1 MNKKIKILFFL
12 LPVLSFSQDILE
24 GIDLSKLNKI
34 EEYIDIEIENKK
46 IAGAE
51 FLLARNEAIVSHIAV
66 GFSNLKTKEKLMKN
80 SIYFIQSMTKP
91 IISVAIM
98 QLYERGLISLD
109 ENIEKYIPEISEL
122 KVSEN
127 VNEGIKGST
136 TLKNNIITIAQLLNH
151 TSGISHGLGNSLLD
165 KEVGDLIYGNEFSSK
180 GITDY
185 NLHSDIESRIKALL
199 KSPLVSQPGSI
210 WYYGS
215 GADLLGLIIQRVT
228 NKSIPDYLK
237 ENIFDPLRMYD
248 TGYNI
253 PKNKLK
259 RLVKL
264 HIYDEQNKFILSEN
278 QPPNSGNRLYGGTH
292 GLFSTPLDYLK
303 FCQMILNDGILK
315 GNRILKSET
324 VKLIKQN
331 HVENLYINSLFIN
344 NKRHDN
350 SIVYEGFGYGFAIE
364 YTGKGLNKSIQKG
377 ILYWGGY
384 FNTRFFIDLDNDIIS
399 IWMTQKL
406 PNLSVNGYHNVMKK
420 YVYESLIN

>member
-1 MNKKIKILFFL
+1 LNKKIKILFFL
-12 LPVLSFSQDILE
+12 IPLLSFSQDILE

-34 EEYIDIEIENKK
+34 EDYIDIEIENKK

-51 FLLARNEAIVSHIAV
+51 FLLVRNEAVVSHIAV
-66 GFSNLKTKEKLMKN
+66 GFSNLKTKEKLIKN

-109 ENIEKYIPEISEL
+109 ENIEKYIPEISKLE
-122 KVSEN
+122 VSKN

-136 TLKNNIITIAQLLNH
+136 NLKNDIITIAQLLNH

-165 KEVGDLIYGNEFSSK
+165 KEVGDLIYGNEFSTK

-185 NLHSDIESRIKALL
+185 KLHSDLESRINALL

-215 GADLLGLIIQRVT
+215 GADLLALIIERVT
-228 NKSIPDYLK
+228 KKSIPDYLK
-237 ENIFDPLRMYD
+237 ENIFDPLKMND

-264 HIYDEQNKFILSEN
+264 HKYDEQNNFILSVN
-278 QPPNSGNRLYGGTH
+278 QPPNKGNTLYGGTH
-292 GLFSTPLDYLK
+292 GLFSTPFDYLK

-324 VKLIKQN
+324 VELIKQN
-331 HVENLYINSLFIN
+331 SVNDLFY
-344 NKRHDN
+344 
-350 SIVYEGFGYGFAIE
+350 SGSQGFGYGFAIE
-364 YTGKGLNKSIQKG
+364 YTGKGLNKTTQKG

-384 FNTRFFIDLDNDIIS
+384 FNTRFFIDTENNIIS

-406 PNLSVNGYHNVMKK
+406 PNLSVNGYHKVMKK

>member
-12 LPVLSFSQDILE
+12 LPLLSFSQDILE

-66 GFSNLKTKEKLMKN
+66 GFSNLKTKEKLIKN

-91 IISVAIM
+91 IISIAIM

-109 ENIEKYIPEISEL
+109 ENIEKYIPEISKLE
-122 KVSEN
+122 VSKN

-136 TLKNNIITIAQLLNH
+136 TPKNNIITIAQLLNH

-165 KEVGDLIYGNEFSSK
+165 KEIGDLIYGNEFSTK

-185 NLHSDIESRIKALL
+185 KLHSDLESRINALL

-215 GADLLGLIIQRVT
+215 GADLLALIIERVT
-228 NKSIPDYLK
+228 KKSIPDYLK
-237 ENIFDPLRMYD
+237 ENIFDPLKMND

-264 HIYDEQNKFILSEN
+264 HKYNEQNKFILSAN
-278 QPPNSGNRLYGGTH
+278 QPPNKGNTLYGGTH
-292 GLFSTPLDYLK
+292 GLFSSPFDYLK
-303 FCQMILNDGILK
+303 FCQMILNGGILK
-315 GNRILKSET
+315 GNRILKNKT
-324 VKLIKQN
+324 VELIKQN
-331 HVENLYINSLFIN
+331 SVNDLFY
-344 NKRHDN
+344 
-350 SIVYEGFGYGFAIE
+350 SGSQGFGYGFAIE
-364 YTGKGLNKSIQKG
+364 YTGKGLNKTSQKV

-384 FNTRFFIDLDNDIIS
+384 FNTRFFIDTENNIIS

-406 PNLSVNGYHNVMKK
+406 PNLSVNGYHKVMKK

>member
-12 LPVLSFSQDILE
+12 LPLLSFSQDILE

-34 EEYIDIEIENKK
+34 EDFIDIEIENKK

-51 FLLARNEAIVSHIAV
+51 FLLARNEAIVSHISV
-66 GFSNLKTKEKLMKN
+66 GFSNLKTKEKLLKN

-91 IISVAIM
+91 IISIAIM

-122 KVSEN
+122 KVSKN

-136 TLKNNIITIAQLLNH
+136 TLKNKIITIAQLLNH

-165 KEVGDLIYGNEFSSK
+165 KEVADLIYGNEFSTK

-185 NLHSDIESRIKALL
+185 KLHSDLESRINALL

-215 GADLLGLIIQRVT
+215 GADLLALIIERVT
-228 NKSIPDYLK
+228 KKSIPDYLK
-237 ENIFDPLRMYD
+237 ENIFDPLKMND

-264 HIYDEQNKFILSEN
+264 HKYDEQNKFILSAN
-278 QPPNSGNRLYGGTH
+278 QPPNRGNTLYGGTH
-292 GLFSTPLDYLK
+292 GLFSTPFDYLK

-315 GNRILKSET
+315 GNRILKSKT
-324 VKLIKQN
+324 VELIKQN
-331 HVENLYINSLFIN
+331 SVNDLFY
-344 NKRHDN
+344 
-350 SIVYEGFGYGFAIE
+350 SGSQGFGYGFAIE
-364 YTGKGLNKSIQKG
+364 YTGKGLNKTSQKG

-384 FNTRFFIDLDNDIIS
+384 FNTRFFIDTENNIIS

-406 PNLSVNGYHNVMKK
+406 PNLSVNGYHKVMKR

>member
-1 MNKKIKILFFL
+1 LNKKIKILFFL
-12 LPVLSFSQDILE
+12 LPLLSFSQDILE

-34 EEYIDIEIENKK
+34 EDFIDIEIENKK

-66 GFSNLKTKEKLMKN
+66 GFSNLKTKEKLIKN

-109 ENIEKYIPEISEL
+109 ENIEKYIPEISKLE
-122 KVSEN
+122 VSKN

-136 TLKNNIITIAQLLNH
+136 TLKNKIITIAQLLNH

-165 KEVGDLIYGNEFSSK
+165 KEVGDLIYGNEFSTK

-185 NLHSDIESRIKALL
+185 KLHSDLESRINALL

-215 GADLLGLIIQRVT
+215 GADLLALIIERVT
-228 NKSIPDYLK
+228 KKSIPDYLK
-237 ENIFDPLRMYD
+237 ENIFDPLKMND

-264 HIYDEQNKFILSEN
+264 HKYDEQNKFILSAN
-278 QPPNSGNRLYGGTH
+278 QPPNKGNTLYGGTH
-292 GLFSTPLDYLK
+292 GLFSTPFDYLK

-324 VKLIKQN
+324 VELIKQN
-331 HVENLYINSLFIN
+331 SVNDLFY
-344 NKRHDN
+344 
-350 SIVYEGFGYGFAIE
+350 SGSQGFGYGFAIE
-364 YTGKGLNKSIQKG
+364 YTGK
-377 ILYWGGY
+377 
-384 FNTRFFIDLDNDIIS
+384 
-399 IWMTQKL
+399 
-406 PNLSVNGYHNVMKK
+406 
-420 YVYESLIN
+420 

>member
-12 LPVLSFSQDILE
+12 LPLLSFSQDILE

-34 EEYIDIEIENKK
+34 EDFIDIEIENKK

-66 GFSNLKTKEKLMKN
+66 GFSNLKTKEKLIKN

-109 ENIEKYIPEISEL
+109 ENIEKYIPEISKLE
-122 KVSEN
+122 VSKN

-165 KEVGDLIYGNEFSSK
+165 KEVGDLIYGNEFSTK

-185 NLHSDIESRIKALL
+185 KLHSDLESRINALL

-215 GADLLGLIIQRVT
+215 GADLLALIIERVT
-228 NKSIPDYLK
+228 KKSIPDYLK
-237 ENIFDPLRMYD
+237 ENIFDPLKMND

-264 HIYDEQNKFILSEN
+264 HKYDEQNKFILSAN
-278 QPPNSGNRLYGGTH
+278 QPPNKGNTLYGGTH
-292 GLFSTPLDYLK
+292 GLFSSPFDYLK

-324 VKLIKQN
+324 VELIKQN
-331 HVENLYINSLFIN
+331 SVNDLFY
-344 NKRHDN
+344 
-350 SIVYEGFGYGFAIE
+350 SGSQGFGYGFAIE
-364 YTGKGLNKSIQKG
+364 YTGKGLNKTSQKG

-384 FNTRFFIDLDNDIIS
+384 FNTRFFIDTENNIIS

-406 PNLSVNGYHNVMKK
+406 PNLSVNGYHKVMKK

>member
-12 LPVLSFSQDILE
+12 LPLLSFSQDILE

-34 EEYIDIEIENKK
+34 EDFIDIEIENKK

-66 GFSNLKTKEKLMKN
+66 GFSNLKTKEKLIKN

-122 KVSEN
+122 KVSKN

-136 TLKNNIITIAQLLNH
+136 TPKNNIITIAKLLNH

-165 KEVGDLIYGNEFSSK
+165 KEIGDLIYGNEFSTK

-185 NLHSDIESRIKALL
+185 KLHSDLESRINALL

-215 GADLLGLIIQRVT
+215 GADLLALIIERVT
-228 NKSIPDYLK
+228 KKSIPDYLK
-237 ENIFDPLRMYD
+237 ENIFDPLKMND

-264 HIYDEQNKFILSEN
+264 HKYDEQNKFILSAN
-278 QPPNSGNRLYGGTH
+278 QPPNKGNTLYGGTH
-292 GLFSTPLDYLK
+292 GLFSSPFDYLK

-324 VKLIKQN
+324 VELIKQN
-331 HVENLYINSLFIN
+331 SVNDLFY
-344 NKRHDN
+344 
-350 SIVYEGFGYGFAIE
+350 SGSQGFGYGFAIE
-364 YTGKGLNKSIQKG
+364 YTGKGLNKTSQKV

-384 FNTRFFIDLDNDIIS
+384 FNTRFFIDTENNIIS

-406 PNLSVNGYHNVMKK
+406 PNLSVNGYHKVMKK

>member
-66 GFSNLKTKEKLMKN
+66 GFSNLKTKEKLLKN

-91 IISVAIM
+91 IISIAIM

-109 ENIEKYIPEISEL
+109 ENIEKYIPEISKL
-122 KVSEN
+122 KVSKN

-136 TLKNNIITIAQLLNH
+136 TSKEKIITITKLLNH

-165 KEVGDLIYGNEFSSK
+165 KEVGDLIYGNEFSTK

-185 NLHSDIESRIKALL
+185 KLHSDLESRINALL

-215 GADLLGLIIQRVT
+215 GADLLALIIERVT
-228 NKSIPDYLK
+228 KKSIPDYLK
-237 ENIFDPLRMYD
+237 ENIFDPLKMND

-264 HIYDEQNKFILSEN
+264 HKYDEQNKFILSAN
-278 QPPNSGNRLYGGTH
+278 QPPNKGNTLYGGTH
-292 GLFSTPLDYLK
+292 GLFSTPFDYLK
-303 FCQMILNDGILK
+303 FCQMILNDGILE

-324 VKLIKQN
+324 VELIKQN
-331 HVENLYINSLFIN
+331 SVNDLFY
-344 NKRHDN
+344 
-350 SIVYEGFGYGFAIE
+350 SGSQGFGYGFAIE
-364 YTGKGLNKSIQKG
+364 YTGKGLNKTSQKG

-384 FNTRFFIDLDNDIIS
+384 FNTRFFIDTENNIIS

-406 PNLSVNGYHNVMKK
+406 PNLSVNGYHKVMKK

>member
-1 MNKKIKILFFL
+1 M
-12 LPVLSFSQDILE
+12 SFSQDILE
-24 GIDLSKLNKI
+24 GIDLDKLNKI

-66 GFSNLKTKEKLMKN
+66 GFSNLKTKEKLIKN

-91 IISVAIM
+91 IISIAIM

-109 ENIEKYIPEISEL
+109 ENIEKYIPEISKLE
-122 KVSEN
+122 VSKN

-136 TLKNNIITIAQLLNH
+136 TPKNNIITIAQLLNH

-165 KEVGDLIYGNEFSSK
+165 KEVGDLIYGNEFSTK

-185 NLHSDIESRIKALL
+185 KLHSDLESRINALL

-215 GADLLGLIIQRVT
+215 GADLLALIIERVT
-228 NKSIPDYLK
+228 KKSIPDYLK
-237 ENIFDPLRMYD
+237 ENIFDPLKMND

-264 HIYDEQNKFILSEN
+264 HKYDEQNKFILSAN
-278 QPPNSGNRLYGGTH
+278 QPPNKGNTLYGGTH
-292 GLFSTPLDYLK
+292 GLFSSPFDYLK

-324 VKLIKQN
+324 VELIKQN
-331 HVENLYINSLFIN
+331 SVNDLFY
-344 NKRHDN
+344 
-350 SIVYEGFGYGFAIE
+350 SGSQGFGYGFAIE
-364 YTGKGLNKSIQKG
+364 YTGKGLNKTSQKV

-384 FNTRFFIDLDNDIIS
+384 FNTRFFIDTENNIIS

-406 PNLSVNGYHNVMKK
+406 PNLSVNGYHKVMKK

>member
-1 MNKKIKILFFL
+1 
-12 LPVLSFSQDILE
+12 
-24 GIDLSKLNKI
+24 
-34 EEYIDIEIENKK
+34 
-46 IAGAE
+46 
-51 FLLARNEAIVSHIAV
+51 
-66 GFSNLKTKEKLMKN
+66 
-80 SIYFIQSMTKP
+80 
-91 IISVAIM
+91 M

-109 ENIEKYIPEISEL
+109 ENIEKYIPEISKLE
-122 KVSEN
+122 VSKN
-127 VNEGIKGST
+127 VNEGIKGHT

-165 KEVGDLIYGNEFSSK
+165 KEVGDLIYGNEFSTK

-185 NLHSDIESRIKALL
+185 KLHSDLESRINALL

-215 GADLLGLIIQRVT
+215 GADLLALIIERVT
-228 NKSIPDYLK
+228 KKSIPDYLK
-237 ENIFDPLRMYD
+237 ENIFDPLKMND

-264 HIYDEQNKFILSEN
+264 HKFDEQNKFILSAN
-278 QPPNSGNRLYGGTH
+278 QPPNKGNTLYGGTH
-292 GLFSTPLDYLK
+292 GLFSTPFDYLK

-315 GNRILKSET
+315 GDRILKSET
-324 VKLIKQN
+324 VELIKQN
-331 HVENLYINSLFIN
+331 SVNDLFY
-344 NKRHDN
+344 
-350 SIVYEGFGYGFAIE
+350 SGSQGFGYGFAIE
-364 YTGKGLNKSIQKG
+364 YTGKGLNKTSQKG

-384 FNTRFFIDLDNDIIS
+384 FNTRFFIDTKNNIIS

-406 PNLSVNGYHNVMKK
+406 PNLSVNGYHKVMKK

>member
-1 MNKKIKILFFL
+1 MNKKIKILFFI
-12 LPVLSFSQDILE
+12 LPLLSFSQDILE

-34 EEYIDIEIENKK
+34 EDYIDIEIENKK

-66 GFSNLKTKEKLMKN
+66 GFSNLKTKEKLIKN

-91 IISVAIM
+91 IISIAIM

-109 ENIEKYIPEISEL
+109 ENIEKYIPEISKLE
-122 KVSEN
+122 VSKN

-136 TLKNNIITIAQLLNH
+136 TPKNNIITIAQLLNH

-165 KEVGDLIYGNEFSSK
+165 KEVGDLIYGNEFSTK

-185 NLHSDIESRIKALL
+185 KLHSDLESRINALL

-215 GADLLGLIIQRVT
+215 GADLLALIIERVT
-228 NKSIPDYLK
+228 KKSIPDYLK
-237 ENIFDPLRMYD
+237 ENIFDPLKMND

-264 HIYDEQNKFILSEN
+264 HKYDEQNKFILSAN
-278 QPPNSGNRLYGGTH
+278 QPPNKGNTLYGGTH
-292 GLFSTPLDYLK
+292 GLFSTPFDYLK

-324 VKLIKQN
+324 VELIKQN
-331 HVENLYINSLFIN
+331 SVNDLFY
-344 NKRHDN
+344 
-350 SIVYEGFGYGFAIE
+350 SGSQGFGYGFAIE
-364 YTGKGLNKSIQKG
+364 YTGKGLNKTSQKV

-384 FNTRFFIDLDNDIIS
+384 FNTRFFIDTENNIIS

-406 PNLSVNGYHNVMKK
+406 PNLSVNGYHKVMKK

>member
-12 LPVLSFSQDILE
+12 LPLLSFSQDILE

-34 EEYIDIEIENKK
+34 EDYIDIEIENKK

-66 GFSNLKTKEKLMKN
+66 GFSNLKTKEKLIKN

-109 ENIEKYIPEISEL
+109 ENIEKYIPEISKLE
-122 KVSEN
+122 VSKN

-136 TLKNNIITIAQLLNH
+136 TPKNNIITIAQLLNH

-165 KEVGDLIYGNEFSSK
+165 KEVGDLIYGNEFSTK

-185 NLHSDIESRIKALL
+185 KLHSDLESRINALL

-215 GADLLGLIIQRVT
+215 GADLLALIIERVT
-228 NKSIPDYLK
+228 KKSIPDYLK
-237 ENIFDPLRMYD
+237 ENIFDPLKMND

-264 HIYDEQNKFILSEN
+264 HKYDEQNKFILSAN
-278 QPPNSGNRLYGGTH
+278 QPPNKGNTLYGGTH
-292 GLFSTPLDYLK
+292 GLFSTPFDYLK

-324 VKLIKQN
+324 VELIKQN
-331 HVENLYINSLFIN
+331 SVNDLFY
-344 NKRHDN
+344 
-350 SIVYEGFGYGFAIE
+350 SGSQGFGYGFAIE
-364 YTGKGLNKSIQKG
+364 YTGKGLNKTSQKV

-384 FNTRFFIDLDNDIIS
+384 FNTRFFIDTENNIIS

-406 PNLSVNGYHNVMKK
+406 PNLSVNGYHKVMKK

>member
-1 MNKKIKILFFL
+1 LNKNIKILFFI
-12 LPVLSFSQDILE
+12 LPLLSFSQDILE
-24 GIDLSKLNKI
+24 GIDLDKLNKI
-34 EEYIDIEIENKK
+34 EEYIDLEIENKK

-66 GFSNLKTKEKLMKN
+66 GFSNLKTKEKLLKN

-91 IISVAIM
+91 IISIAIM

-109 ENIEKYIPEISEL
+109 ENIEKYIPEISKL
-122 KVSEN
+122 KVSKN

-136 TLKNNIITIAQLLNH
+136 TSKEKIITITKLLNH

-165 KEVGDLIYGNEFSSK
+165 KEVGDLIYGNEFSTK

-185 NLHSDIESRIKALL
+185 KLHSDLESRINALL

-215 GADLLGLIIQRVT
+215 GADLLALIIERVT
-228 NKSIPDYLK
+228 KKSIPDYLK
-237 ENIFDPLRMYD
+237 ENIFDPLKMND

-264 HIYDEQNKFILSEN
+264 HKYDEQNKFILSAN
-278 QPPNSGNRLYGGTH
+278 QPPNKGNTLYGGTH
-292 GLFSTPLDYLK
+292 GLFSTPFDYLK
-303 FCQMILNDGILK
+303 FCQMILNDGILE

-324 VKLIKQN
+324 VELIKQN
-331 HVENLYINSLFIN
+331 SVNDLFY
-344 NKRHDN
+344 
-350 SIVYEGFGYGFAIE
+350 SGSQGFGYGFAIE
-364 YTGKGLNKSIQKG
+364 YTGKGLNKTSQKG

-384 FNTRFFIDLDNDIIS
+384 FNTRFFIDTENNIIS

-406 PNLSVNGYHNVMKK
+406 PNLSINGYHKVMKK

>member
-12 LPVLSFSQDILE
+12 LPLLSFSQDILE
-24 GIDLSKLNKI
+24 GIDLSKLNRI
-34 EEYIDIEIENKK
+34 EDYIDIEIKNKK

-51 FLLARNEAIVSHIAV
+51 FLLARNEVIVSHIAV
-66 GFSNLKTKEKLMKN
+66 GFSNLKTKEKLIKN

-91 IISVAIM
+91 IISIAIM

-109 ENIEKYIPEISEL
+109 ENIDKYIPEISKLE
-122 KVSEN
+122 VSKN

-136 TLKNNIITIAQLLNH
+136 TPKNNIITIAQLLNH

-165 KEVGDLIYGNEFSSK
+165 IEVGDLIYGNEFSTK

-185 NLHSDIESRIKALL
+185 KLHSDLESRINALL

-215 GADLLGLIIQRVT
+215 GADLLALIIERVT
-228 NKSIPDYLK
+228 KKSIPDYLK
-237 ENIFDPLRMYD
+237 ENIFDPLKMND

-264 HIYDEQNKFILSEN
+264 HKYDEQNKFILSAN
-278 QPPNSGNRLYGGTH
+278 QPPNKGNTLYGGTH
-292 GLFSTPLDYLK
+292 GLFSTPFDYLK

-324 VKLIKQN
+324 VELIKQN
-331 HVENLYINSLFIN
+331 SVNDLFY
-344 NKRHDN
+344 
-350 SIVYEGFGYGFAIE
+350 SGSQGFGYGFAIE
-364 YTGKGLNKSIQKG
+364 YTGKGLNKTSQKG

-384 FNTRFFIDLDNDIIS
+384 FNTRFFIDTENNIIS

-406 PNLSVNGYHNVMKK
+406 PNLSVNGYHKVMKK

>member
-1 MNKKIKILFFL
+1 MNKKIKILFFI
-12 LPVLSFSQDILE
+12 LPLLSFSQDILE
-24 GIDLSKLNKI
+24 GINLSKLNKI
-34 EEYIDIEIENKK
+34 EDYIDIEIENKK

-51 FLLARNEAIVSHIAV
+51 FLLVRNEAIVSHIAV
-66 GFSNLKTKEKLMKN
+66 GFSNLKTKEKLIKN

-109 ENIEKYIPEISEL
+109 ENIEKYIPEISKLE
-122 KVSEN
+122 VSKN

-165 KEVGDLIYGNEFSSK
+165 KEVGDLIYGNEFSTK

-185 NLHSDIESRIKALL
+185 KLHSDLESRINALL

-215 GADLLGLIIQRVT
+215 GADLLALIIERVT
-228 NKSIPDYLK
+228 KKSIPDYLK
-237 ENIFDPLRMYD
+237 ENIFDPLKMND

-264 HIYDEQNKFILSEN
+264 HKYDEQNKFILSAN
-278 QPPNSGNRLYGGTH
+278 QPPNKGNTLYGGTH
-292 GLFSTPLDYLK
+292 GLFSTPFDYLK

-324 VKLIKQN
+324 VELIKQN
-331 HVENLYINSLFIN
+331 SVNDLFY
-344 NKRHDN
+344 
-350 SIVYEGFGYGFAIE
+350 SGSQGFGYGFAIE
-364 YTGKGLNKSIQKG
+364 YTGKGLNKTSQKG

-384 FNTRFFIDLDNDIIS
+384 FNTRFLIDTENNIIS

-406 PNLSVNGYHNVMKK
+406 PNLSVNGYHKVMKK

>member
-12 LPVLSFSQDILE
+12 LPLLSFSQDILE

-34 EEYIDIEIENKK
+34 EDFIDIEIENKK

-66 GFSNLKTKEKLMKN
+66 GFSNLKTKEKLIKN

-109 ENIEKYIPEISEL
+109 ENIEKYIPEISKLE
-122 KVSEN
+122 VSKN

-136 TLKNNIITIAQLLNH
+136 TPKNNIITIAQLLNH

-165 KEVGDLIYGNEFSSK
+165 KEIGDLIYGNEFSTK

-185 NLHSDIESRIKALL
+185 KLHSDLESRINALL

-215 GADLLGLIIQRVT
+215 GADLLALIIERVT
-228 NKSIPDYLK
+228 KKSIPDYLK
-237 ENIFDPLRMYD
+237 ENIFDPLKMND

-264 HIYDEQNKFILSEN
+264 HKYDEQNKFILSAN
-278 QPPNSGNRLYGGTH
+278 QPPNKGNTLYGGTH
-292 GLFSTPLDYLK
+292 GLFSTPFDYLK

-324 VKLIKQN
+324 VELIKQN
-331 HVENLYINSLFIN
+331 SVNDLFY
-344 NKRHDN
+344 
-350 SIVYEGFGYGFAIE
+350 SGSQGFGYGFAIE
-364 YTGKGLNKSIQKG
+364 YIELGLDKTSQKG

-384 FNTRFFIDLDNDIIS
+384 FNTRFLIDTENSIIS

-406 PNLSVNGYHNVMKK
+406 PNLSVNGYHKVMKK

>member
-66 GFSNLKTKEKLMKN
+66 GFSNLKTKEKLLKN

-91 IISVAIM
+91 IISIAIM

-109 ENIEKYIPEISEL
+109 ENIEKYIPEISKLEVT
-122 KVSEN
+122 KN

-165 KEVGDLIYGNEFSSK
+165 KEVGDLIYGNEFSTK

-185 NLHSDIESRIKALL
+185 TLHSDLESRINALL
-199 KSPLVSQPGSI
+199 KSPLVSQPGLI

-215 GADLLGLIIQRVT
+215 GADLLALIIERVT
-228 NKSIPDYLK
+228 KKSIPDYLK
-237 ENIFDPLRMYD
+237 ENIFDPLKMND

-264 HIYDEQNKFILSEN
+264 HKYDEQNKFILSAN
-278 QPPNSGNRLYGGTH
+278 QPPNKGNTLYGGTH
-292 GLFSTPLDYLK
+292 GLFSTPFDYLK
-303 FCQMILNDGILK
+303 FCQMILNDGILE

-324 VKLIKQN
+324 VELIKQN
-331 HVENLYINSLFIN
+331 SVNDLFY
-344 NKRHDN
+344 
-350 SIVYEGFGYGFAIE
+350 SGSQGFGYGFAIE
-364 YTGKGLNKSIQKG
+364 YTGKGLNKTSQKG

-384 FNTRFFIDLDNDIIS
+384 FNTRFFIDTENNIIS

-406 PNLSVNGYHNVMKK
+406 PNLSINGYHKVMKK

>member
-12 LPVLSFSQDILE
+12 LPLLSFSQDILE
-24 GIDLSKLNKI
+24 GIDLGKLNRI
-34 EEYIDIEIENKK
+34 EDYIDIEIKNKK

-66 GFSNLKTKEKLMKN
+66 GFSNLKTKEKLIKN

-91 IISVAIM
+91 IISIAIM

-109 ENIEKYIPEISEL
+109 ENIEKYIPEISKLE
-122 KVSEN
+122 VSKN

-165 KEVGDLIYGNEFSSK
+165 KEVGDLIYGNEFSTK

-185 NLHSDIESRIKALL
+185 KLHSDLESRINALL

-215 GADLLGLIIQRVT
+215 GADLLALIIERVT
-228 NKSIPDYLK
+228 KKSIPDYLK
-237 ENIFDPLRMYD
+237 ENIFDPLKMND

-264 HIYDEQNKFILSEN
+264 HKYNEQNKFILSAN
-278 QPPNSGNRLYGGTH
+278 QPPNKGNTLYGGTH
-292 GLFSTPLDYLK
+292 GLFSTPFDYLK

-324 VKLIKQN
+324 VELIKQN
-331 HVENLYINSLFIN
+331 SVNDLFY
-344 NKRHDN
+344 
-350 SIVYEGFGYGFAIE
+350 SGSQGFGYGFAIE
-364 YTGKGLNKSIQKG
+364 YTGKGLNKTSQKG

-384 FNTRFFIDLDNDIIS
+384 FNTRFFIDTENNIIS

-406 PNLSVNGYHNVMKK
+406 PNLSVNGYHKVMKK

>member
-1 MNKKIKILFFL
+1 LNKKIKILFFL
-12 LPVLSFSQDILE
+12 LPLLSFSQDILE

-34 EEYIDIEIENKK
+34 EDFIDIEIENKK

-66 GFSNLKTKEKLMKN
+66 GFSNLKTKEKLIKN

-109 ENIEKYIPEISEL
+109 ENIEKYIPEISKLE
-122 KVSEN
+122 VSKN

-136 TLKNNIITIAQLLNH
+136 TLKNKIITIAQLLNH

-165 KEVGDLIYGNEFSSK
+165 KEVADLIYGNEFSTK

-185 NLHSDIESRIKALL
+185 KLHSDLESRINALL

-215 GADLLGLIIQRVT
+215 GADLLALIIERVT
-228 NKSIPDYLK
+228 KKSIPDYLK
-237 ENIFDPLRMYD
+237 ENIFDPLKMND

-264 HIYDEQNKFILSEN
+264 HKYDEQNKFILSAN
-278 QPPNSGNRLYGGTH
+278 QPPNKGNTLYGGTH
-292 GLFSTPLDYLK
+292 GLFSTPFDYLK

-324 VKLIKQN
+324 VELIKQN
-331 HVENLYINSLFIN
+331 SVNDLFY
-344 NKRHDN
+344 
-350 SIVYEGFGYGFAIE
+350 SGSQGFGYGFAIE
-364 YTGKGLNKSIQKG
+364 YTGKGLNKTSQKG

-384 FNTRFFIDLDNDIIS
+384 FNTRFFIDTENNIIS

-406 PNLSVNGYHNVMKK
+406 PNLSVNGYHKVMKK

>member
-12 LPVLSFSQDILE
+12 LPLLSFSQDILE

-34 EEYIDIEIENKK
+34 EDYIDIEIENKK

-66 GFSNLKTKEKLMKN
+66 GFSNLKTKEKLIKN

-98 QLYERGLISLD
+98 QLYERGLIGLD
-109 ENIEKYIPEISEL
+109 EDIEKYIPEISKLE
-122 KVSEN
+122 VSKN

-136 TLKNNIITIAQLLNH
+136 TPKNNIITIAQLLNH

-165 KEVGDLIYGNEFSSK
+165 IEVGDLIYGNEFSTK

-185 NLHSDIESRIKALL
+185 KLHSDLESRINALL

-215 GADLLGLIIQRVT
+215 GADLLALIIERVT
-228 NKSIPDYLK
+228 KKSIPDYLK
-237 ENIFDPLRMYD
+237 ENIFDPLKMND

-264 HIYDEQNKFILSEN
+264 HKYDEQNKFILSAN
-278 QPPNSGNRLYGGTH
+278 QPPNKGNTLYGGTH
-292 GLFSTPLDYLK
+292 GLFSSPFDYLK

-324 VKLIKQN
+324 VELIKQN
-331 HVENLYINSLFIN
+331 SVNDLFY
-344 NKRHDN
+344 
-350 SIVYEGFGYGFAIE
+350 SGSQGFGYGFAIE
-364 YTGKGLNKSIQKG
+364 YTGKGLNKTSQKV

-384 FNTRFFIDLDNDIIS
+384 FNTRFFIDTENNIIS

-406 PNLSVNGYHNVMKK
+406 PNLSVNGYHKVMKK

>member
-12 LPVLSFSQDILE
+12 LPLLSFSQDILE

-34 EEYIDIEIENKK
+34 EDFIDIEIENKK

-66 GFSNLKTKEKLMKN
+66 GFSNLKTKEKLIKN

-91 IISVAIM
+91 IISIAIM

-109 ENIEKYIPEISEL
+109 ENIDKYIPEISKLE
-122 KVSEN
+122 VSKN

-136 TLKNNIITIAQLLNH
+136 TPKNNIITIAQLLNH

-165 KEVGDLIYGNEFSSK
+165 IEVGDLIYGNEFSTK

-185 NLHSDIESRIKALL
+185 KLHSDLESRINALL

-215 GADLLGLIIQRVT
+215 GADLLALIIERVT
-228 NKSIPDYLK
+228 KKSIPDYLK
-237 ENIFDPLRMYD
+237 ENIFDPLKMND

-264 HIYDEQNKFILSEN
+264 HKYNEQNKFILSAN
-278 QPPNSGNRLYGGTH
+278 QPPNKGNTLYGGTH
-292 GLFSTPLDYLK
+292 GLFSTPFDYLK

-324 VKLIKQN
+324 VELIKQN
-331 HVENLYINSLFIN
+331 SVNDLFY
-344 NKRHDN
+344 
-350 SIVYEGFGYGFAIE
+350 SGSQGFGYGFAIE
-364 YTGKGLNKSIQKG
+364 YTGKGLNKTSQKG

-384 FNTRFFIDLDNDIIS
+384 FNTRFFIDTENNIIS

-406 PNLSVNGYHNVMKK
+406 PNLSVNGYHKVMKK

>member
-12 LPVLSFSQDILE
+12 LPLLSFSQDILE

-34 EEYIDIEIENKK
+34 EDFIDIEIENKK

-66 GFSNLKTKEKLMKN
+66 GFSNLKTKEKLIKN

-109 ENIEKYIPEISEL
+109 ENIEKYIPEISKLE
-122 KVSEN
+122 VSKN

-136 TLKNNIITIAQLLNH
+136 TPKNNIITIAQLLNH

-165 KEVGDLIYGNEFSSK
+165 KEIGDLIYGNEFSTK

-185 NLHSDIESRIKALL
+185 KLHSDLESRINALL

-215 GADLLGLIIQRVT
+215 GADLLALIIERVT
-228 NKSIPDYLK
+228 KKSIPDYLK
-237 ENIFDPLRMYD
+237 ENIFDPLKMND

-264 HIYDEQNKFILSEN
+264 HKYDEQNKFILSAN
-278 QPPNSGNRLYGGTH
+278 QPPNKGNTLYGGTH
-292 GLFSTPLDYLK
+292 GLFSSPFDYLK

-324 VKLIKQN
+324 VELIKQN
-331 HVENLYINSLFIN
+331 SVNDLFY
-344 NKRHDN
+344 
-350 SIVYEGFGYGFAIE
+350 SGSQGFGYGFAIE
-364 YTGKGLNKSIQKG
+364 YTGKGLNKTSQKV

-384 FNTRFFIDLDNDIIS
+384 FNTRFFIDTENNIIS

-406 PNLSVNGYHNVMKK
+406 PNLSVNGYHKVMKK

>member
-12 LPVLSFSQDILE
+12 LPLLSFSQDILE

-34 EEYIDIEIENKK
+34 EDYIDIEIENKK

-51 FLLARNEAIVSHIAV
+51 FLLARNEAIVSHISV
-66 GFSNLKTKEKLMKN
+66 GFSNLKTKEKLLKN

-91 IISVAIM
+91 IISIAIM

-109 ENIEKYIPEISEL
+109 ENIEKYIPEISKL
-122 KVSEN
+122 KVSKN

-136 TLKNNIITIAQLLNH
+136 TPKNNIITIAQLLNH

-185 NLHSDIESRIKALL
+185 NLHSNLESRIDALL

-210 WYYGS
+210 WYYSS
-215 GADLLGLIIQRVT
+215 GADLLALIIERVT
-228 NKSIPDYLK
+228 KKSIPDYLK
-237 ENIFDPLRMYD
+237 ENIFDPLKMND

-264 HIYDEQNKFILSEN
+264 HIYDEQNKFILSKN

-324 VKLIKQN
+324 VELIKQN
-331 HVENLYINSLFIN
+331 SVNDLFY
-344 NKRHDN
+344 
-350 SIVYEGFGYGFAIE
+350 SGSQGFGYGFAIE
-364 YTGKGLNKSIQKG
+364 YTGKGLNKTSQKG

-384 FNTRFFIDLDNDIIS
+384 FNTRFFIDTENNIIS

-406 PNLSVNGYHNVMKK
+406 PNLSVNGYHKVMKK

>member
-12 LPVLSFSQDILE
+12 LPLLSFSQDILE
-24 GIDLSKLNKI
+24 GIDLGKLNRI
-34 EEYIDIEIENKK
+34 EDYIDIEIKNKK

-66 GFSNLKTKEKLMKN
+66 GFSNLKTKEKLIKN

-91 IISVAIM
+91 IISIAIM

-109 ENIEKYIPEISEL
+109 ENIEKYIPEISKLE
-122 KVSEN
+122 VSKN

-136 TLKNNIITIAQLLNH
+136 TPKNNIITIAQLLNH

-165 KEVGDLIYGNEFSSK
+165 KEVGDLIYGNEFSTK

-185 NLHSDIESRIKALL
+185 KLHSDLESRINALL

-215 GADLLGLIIQRVT
+215 GADLLALIIERVT
-228 NKSIPDYLK
+228 KKSIPEYLK
-237 ENIFDPLRMYD
+237 ENIFDPLKMND

-264 HIYDEQNKFILSEN
+264 HKYNEQNKFILSAN
-278 QPPNSGNRLYGGTH
+278 QPPNKGNTLYGGTH
-292 GLFSTPLDYLK
+292 GLFSTPFDYLK
-303 FCQMILNDGILK
+303 FCQMILNGGILK
-315 GNRILKSET
+315 GNRILKNKT
-324 VKLIKQN
+324 VELIKQN
-331 HVENLYINSLFIN
+331 SVNDLFY
-344 NKRHDN
+344 
-350 SIVYEGFGYGFAIE
+350 SGSQGFGYGFAIE
-364 YTGKGLNKSIQKG
+364 YTELGLDKTSQKG

-384 FNTRFFIDLDNDIIS
+384 FNTRFLIDTENSIIS

-406 PNLSVNGYHNVMKK
+406 PNLSVNGYHKVMKK

>member
-1 MNKKIKILFFL
+1 LNKKIKILFFL
-12 LPVLSFSQDILE
+12 LPLLSFSQDILE

-34 EEYIDIEIENKK
+34 EDFIDIEIENKK

-51 FLLARNEAIVSHIAV
+51 FLLARNEAVVSHIAV
-66 GFSNLKTKEKLMKN
+66 GFSNLKTKEKLIKN

-109 ENIEKYIPEISEL
+109 ENIEKYIPEISKLE
-122 KVSEN
+122 VSKN

-136 TLKNNIITIAQLLNH
+136 TLKNKIITIAQLLNH

-165 KEVGDLIYGNEFSSK
+165 KEVADLIYGNEFSTK

-185 NLHSDIESRIKALL
+185 KLHSDLESRINALL

-215 GADLLGLIIQRVT
+215 GADLLALIIERVT
-228 NKSIPDYLK
+228 KKSIPDYLK
-237 ENIFDPLRMYD
+237 ENIFDPLKMND

-264 HIYDEQNKFILSEN
+264 HKYDEQNKFILSAN
-278 QPPNSGNRLYGGTH
+278 QPPNKGNTLYGGTH
-292 GLFSTPLDYLK
+292 GLFSTPFDYLK

-324 VKLIKQN
+324 VELIKQN
-331 HVENLYINSLFIN
+331 SVNDLFY
-344 NKRHDN
+344 
-350 SIVYEGFGYGFAIE
+350 SGSQGFGYGFAIE
-364 YTGKGLNKSIQKG
+364 YTGKGLNKTSQKG

-384 FNTRFFIDLDNDIIS
+384 FNTRFFIDTENNIIS

-406 PNLSVNGYHNVMKK
+406 PNLSVNGYHKVMKK

>member
-1 MNKKIKILFFL
+1 MNKKIKILFFI
-12 LPVLSFSQDILE
+12 LPLLSFSQDILE
-24 GIDLSKLNKI
+24 GINLSKLNKI
-34 EEYIDIEIENKK
+34 EDYIDIEIENKK

-51 FLLARNEAIVSHIAV
+51 FLLVRNEAIVSHIAV
-66 GFSNLKTKEKLMKN
+66 GFSNLKTKEKLIKN

-91 IISVAIM
+91 IISIAIM

-109 ENIEKYIPEISEL
+109 ENIEKYIPEISKLE
-122 KVSEN
+122 VSKN

-136 TLKNNIITIAQLLNH
+136 TPKNNIITIAQLLNH

-165 KEVGDLIYGNEFSSK
+165 KEVGDLIYGNEFSTK

-185 NLHSDIESRIKALL
+185 KLHSDLESRINALL

-215 GADLLGLIIQRVT
+215 GADLLALIIERVT
-228 NKSIPDYLK
+228 KKSIPDYLK
-237 ENIFDPLRMYD
+237 ENIFDPLKMND

-264 HIYDEQNKFILSEN
+264 HKYNEQNKFILSAN
-278 QPPNSGNRLYGGTH
+278 QPPNKGNTLYGGTH
-292 GLFSTPLDYLK
+292 GLFSTPFDYLK

-324 VKLIKQN
+324 VELIKQN
-331 HVENLYINSLFIN
+331 SVNDLFY
-344 NKRHDN
+344 
-350 SIVYEGFGYGFAIE
+350 SGSQGFGYGFAIE
-364 YTGKGLNKSIQKG
+364 YTDLGLNKTSQKG

-384 FNTRFFIDLDNDIIS
+384 FNTRFLIDTENNIIS

-406 PNLSVNGYHNVMKK
+406 PNLSVNGYHKVMKK

>member
-12 LPVLSFSQDILE
+12 LPLLSFSQDILE
-24 GIDLSKLNKI
+24 GIDLGKLNRI
-34 EEYIDIEIENKK
+34 EDYIDIEIKNKK

-66 GFSNLKTKEKLMKN
+66 GFSNLKTKEKLIKN

-91 IISVAIM
+91 IISIAIM

-109 ENIEKYIPEISEL
+109 ENIEKYIPEISKLE
-122 KVSEN
+122 VSKN

-165 KEVGDLIYGNEFSSK
+165 KEVGDLIYGNEFSTK

-185 NLHSDIESRIKALL
+185 KLHSDLESRINALL

-215 GADLLGLIIQRVT
+215 GADLLALIIERVT
-228 NKSIPDYLK
+228 KKSIPDYLK
-237 ENIFDPLRMYD
+237 ENIFDPLKMND

-264 HIYDEQNKFILSEN
+264 HKYDEQNKFILSAN
-278 QPPNSGNRLYGGTH
+278 QPPNKGNTLYGGTH
-292 GLFSTPLDYLK
+292 GLFSTPFDYLK

-324 VKLIKQN
+324 VELIKQN
-331 HVENLYINSLFIN
+331 SVNDLFY
-344 NKRHDN
+344 
-350 SIVYEGFGYGFAIE
+350 SGSQGFGYGFAIE
-364 YTGKGLNKSIQKG
+364 YTGKGLNKTSQKG

-384 FNTRFFIDLDNDIIS
+384 FNTRFFIDTENNIIS

-406 PNLSVNGYHNVMKK
+406 PNLSVNGYHKVMKK

>member
-1 MNKKIKILFFL
+1 MNKKIKILFFI
-12 LPVLSFSQDILE
+12 LPLLSFSQDILE
-24 GIDLSKLNKI
+24 GINLSKLNKI
-34 EEYIDIEIENKK
+34 EDYIDIEIENKK

-66 GFSNLKTKEKLMKN
+66 GFSNLKTKEKLIKN

-122 KVSEN
+122 KVSKN

-136 TLKNNIITIAQLLNH
+136 TPKNNIITIAQLLNH

-165 KEVGDLIYGNEFSSK
+165 IEVGDLIYGNEFSTK

-185 NLHSDIESRIKALL
+185 KLHSDLESRINALL

-215 GADLLGLIIQRVT
+215 GADLLALIIERVT
-228 NKSIPDYLK
+228 KKSIPDYLK
-237 ENIFDPLRMYD
+237 ENIFDPLKMND

-264 HIYDEQNKFILSEN
+264 HKYDEQNKFILSAN
-278 QPPNSGNRLYGGTH
+278 QPPNKGNTLYGGTH
-292 GLFSTPLDYLK
+292 GLFSTPFDYLK

-324 VKLIKQN
+324 VELIKQN
-331 HVENLYINSLFIN
+331 SVNDLFY
-344 NKRHDN
+344 
-350 SIVYEGFGYGFAIE
+350 SGSQGFGYGFAIE
-364 YTGKGLNKSIQKG
+364 YTGKGLNKTSQKV

-384 FNTRFFIDLDNDIIS
+384 FNTRFFIDTENNIIS

-406 PNLSVNGYHNVMKK
+406 PNLSVNGYHKVMKK

>member
-1 MNKKIKILFFL
+1 MNKKIKILFFI
-12 LPVLSFSQDILE
+12 LPLLSFSQDILE
-24 GIDLSKLNKI
+24 GINLSKLNKI
-34 EEYIDIEIENKK
+34 EDYIDIEIKNKK

-51 FLLARNEAIVSHIAV
+51 FLLARNEVIVSHIAV
-66 GFSNLKTKEKLMKN
+66 GFSNLKTKEKLIKN

-109 ENIEKYIPEISEL
+109 ENIEKYIPEISKLE
-122 KVSEN
+122 VSKN
-127 VNEGIKGST
+127 VNEGIKGTT
-136 TLKNNIITIAQLLNH
+136 TLKNKIITIAQLLNH

-165 KEVGDLIYGNEFSSK
+165 KEIGDLIYGNEFSTK

-185 NLHSDIESRIKALL
+185 KLHSDLESRINALL

-215 GADLLGLIIQRVT
+215 GADLLALIIERVT
-228 NKSIPDYLK
+228 KKSIPDYLK
-237 ENIFDPLRMYD
+237 ENIFDPLKMND

-264 HIYDEQNKFILSEN
+264 HKYDEQNKFILSAN
-278 QPPNSGNRLYGGTH
+278 QPPNKGNTLYGGTH
-292 GLFSTPLDYLK
+292 GLFSTPFDYLK

-324 VKLIKQN
+324 VELIKQN
-331 HVENLYINSLFIN
+331 SVNDLFY
-344 NKRHDN
+344 
-350 SIVYEGFGYGFAIE
+350 SGSQGFGYGFAIE
-364 YTGKGLNKSIQKG
+364 YTGKGLNKTSQKV

-384 FNTRFFIDLDNDIIS
+384 FNTRFFIDTENNIIS

-406 PNLSVNGYHNVMKK
+406 PNLSVNGYHKVMKK

>member
-12 LPVLSFSQDILE
+12 LPLLSFSQDILE

-34 EEYIDIEIENKK
+34 EDYIDIEIENKK

-51 FLLARNEAIVSHIAV
+51 FLLARNEAIVSHVAV
-66 GFSNLKTKEKLMKN
+66 GFSNLKTKEKLIKN

-109 ENIEKYIPEISEL
+109 ENIEKYIPEISKLE
-122 KVSEN
+122 VSKN
-127 VNEGIKGST
+127 VNEGIKGHT
-136 TLKNNIITIAQLLNH
+136 TIKNNIITIAQLLNH

-165 KEVGDLIYGNEFSSK
+165 KEVGDLIYGNEFSTK

-185 NLHSDIESRIKALL
+185 KLHSDLESRINALL

-215 GADLLGLIIQRVT
+215 GADLLALIIERVT
-228 NKSIPDYLK
+228 KKSIPDYLK
-237 ENIFDPLRMYD
+237 ENIFDPLKMND

-264 HIYDEQNKFILSEN
+264 HKFDEQNKFILSAN
-278 QPPNSGNRLYGGTH
+278 QPPNKGNTLYGGTH
-292 GLFSTPLDYLK
+292 GLFSTPFDYLK

-315 GNRILKSET
+315 GDRILKSET
-324 VKLIKQN
+324 VELIKQN
-331 HVENLYINSLFIN
+331 SVNDLFY
-344 NKRHDN
+344 
-350 SIVYEGFGYGFAIE
+350 SGSQGFGYGFAIE
-364 YTGKGLNKSIQKG
+364 YTGKGLNKTSQKG

-384 FNTRFFIDLDNDIIS
+384 FNTRFFIDTENNIIS

-406 PNLSVNGYHNVMKK
+406 PNLSVNGYHKVMKK

>member
-1 MNKKIKILFFL
+1 M
-12 LPVLSFSQDILE
+12 SFSQDILE
-24 GIDLSKLNKI
+24 GIDLDKLNKI

-66 GFSNLKTKEKLMKN
+66 GFSNLKTKEKLIKN

-109 ENIEKYIPEISEL
+109 ENIEKYIPEISKLE
-122 KVSEN
+122 VSKN

-136 TLKNNIITIAQLLNH
+136 TPKNNIITIAQLLNH

-165 KEVGDLIYGNEFSSK
+165 KEIGDLIYGNEFSTK

-185 NLHSDIESRIKALL
+185 KLHSDLESRINALL

-215 GADLLGLIIQRVT
+215 GADLLALIIERVT
-228 NKSIPDYLK
+228 KKSIPDYLK
-237 ENIFDPLRMYD
+237 ENIFDPLKMND

-264 HIYDEQNKFILSEN
+264 HKYNEQNKFILSAN
-278 QPPNSGNRLYGGTH
+278 QPPNKGNTLYGGTH
-292 GLFSTPLDYLK
+292 GLFSTPFDYLK

-324 VKLIKQN
+324 VELIKQN
-331 HVENLYINSLFIN
+331 SVNDLFY
-344 NKRHDN
+344 
-350 SIVYEGFGYGFAIE
+350 SGSQGFGYGFAIE
-364 YTGKGLNKSIQKG
+364 YTGKGLNKTSQKV

-384 FNTRFFIDLDNDIIS
+384 FNTRFFIDTENNIIS

-406 PNLSVNGYHNVMKK
+406 PNLSVNGYHKVMKK

>member
-1 MNKKIKILFFL
+1 LNKKIKILFFL
-12 LPVLSFSQDILE
+12 LPLLSFSQDILE

-34 EEYIDIEIENKK
+34 EDFIDIEIENKK

-66 GFSNLKTKEKLMKN
+66 GFSNLKTKEKLIKN

-109 ENIEKYIPEISEL
+109 ENIEKYIPEISKLE
-122 KVSEN
+122 VSKN

-136 TLKNNIITIAQLLNH
+136 TLKNKIITIAQLLNH

-165 KEVGDLIYGNEFSSK
+165 KEVADLIYGNEFSTK

-185 NLHSDIESRIKALL
+185 KLHSDLESRINALL

-215 GADLLGLIIQRVT
+215 GADLLALIIERVT
-228 NKSIPDYLK
+228 KKSIPDYLK
-237 ENIFDPLRMYD
+237 ENIFDPLKMND

-264 HIYDEQNKFILSEN
+264 HKYDEQNKFILSAN
-278 QPPNSGNRLYGGTH
+278 QPPNKGNTLYGGTH
-292 GLFSTPLDYLK
+292 GLFSTPFDYLK

-324 VKLIKQN
+324 VELIKQN
-331 HVENLYINSLFIN
+331 SVNDLFY
-344 NKRHDN
+344 
-350 SIVYEGFGYGFAIE
+350 SGSQGFGYGFAIE
-364 YTGKGLNKSIQKG
+364 YTGKRLNKTSQKG

-384 FNTRFFIDLDNDIIS
+384 FNTRFFIDTENNIIS

-406 PNLSVNGYHNVMKK
+406 PNLSVNGYHKVMKK

>member
-1 MNKKIKILFFL
+1 MNKNIKILFFI
-12 LPVLSFSQDILE
+12 LPLLSFSQDILE
-24 GIDLSKLNKI
+24 GIDLDKLNKI
-34 EEYIDIEIENKK
+34 EEYIDLEIENKK

-66 GFSNLKTKEKLMKN
+66 GFSNLKTKEKLIKN

-91 IISVAIM
+91 IISIAIM

-109 ENIEKYIPEISEL
+109 ENIEKYIPEISKLE
-122 KVSEN
+122 VSKN

-136 TLKNNIITIAQLLNH
+136 TPKNNIITIAQLLNH

-165 KEVGDLIYGNEFSSK
+165 KEVGDLIYGNEFSTK

-185 NLHSDIESRIKALL
+185 KLHSDLESRINALL

-215 GADLLGLIIQRVT
+215 GADLLALIIERVT

-237 ENIFDPLRMYD
+237 ENIFDPLKMND
-248 TGYNI
+248 TSYNI

-264 HIYDEQNKFILSEN
+264 HKYDEQNKFILSAN
-278 QPPNSGNRLYGGTH
+278 QPPNKGNTLYGGTH
-292 GLFSTPLDYLK
+292 GLFSTPFDYLK
-303 FCQMILNDGILK
+303 FCQMILNGGILK
-315 GNRILKSET
+315 GNRILKNKT
-324 VKLIKQN
+324 VELIKQN
-331 HVENLYINSLFIN
+331 SVNDLFY
-344 NKRHDN
+344 
-350 SIVYEGFGYGFAIE
+350 SGYQGFGYGFAIE
-364 YTGKGLNKSIQKG
+364 YTELGLDKTSQKG

-384 FNTRFFIDLDNDIIS
+384 FNTRFLIDTENNIIS

-406 PNLSVNGYHNVMKK
+406 PNLSVNGYHKVMKK

>member
-12 LPVLSFSQDILE
+12 LPLLSFSQDILE

-34 EEYIDIEIENKK
+34 EDFIDIEIENKK

-51 FLLARNEAIVSHIAV
+51 FLLVRNEAIVSHIAV
-66 GFSNLKTKEKLMKN
+66 GFSNLKTKEKLIKN

-109 ENIEKYIPEISEL
+109 ENIEKYIPEISKLE
-122 KVSEN
+122 VSKN

-165 KEVGDLIYGNEFSSK
+165 KEVGDLIYGNEFSTK

-185 NLHSDIESRIKALL
+185 KLHSDLESRINALL

-215 GADLLGLIIQRVT
+215 GADLLALIIERVT
-228 NKSIPDYLK
+228 KKSIPDYLK
-237 ENIFDPLRMYD
+237 ENIFDPLKMND

-264 HIYDEQNKFILSEN
+264 HKYDEQNKFILSAN
-278 QPPNSGNRLYGGTH
+278 QPPNKGNTLYGGTH
-292 GLFSTPLDYLK
+292 GLFSSPFDYLK

-324 VKLIKQN
+324 VELIKQN
-331 HVENLYINSLFIN
+331 SVNDLFY
-344 NKRHDN
+344 
-350 SIVYEGFGYGFAIE
+350 SGSQGFGYGFAIE
-364 YTGKGLNKSIQKG
+364 YTGKGLNKTSQKG

-384 FNTRFFIDLDNDIIS
+384 FNTRFFIDTENNIIS

-406 PNLSVNGYHNVMKK
+406 PNLSVNGYHKVMKK

>member
-12 LPVLSFSQDILE
+12 IPLLSFSQDILE

-34 EEYIDIEIENKK
+34 EDYIDIEIENKK

-51 FLLARNEAIVSHIAV
+51 FLLVRNEAVVSHIAV
-66 GFSNLKTKEKLMKN
+66 GFSNLKTKEKLIKN

-109 ENIEKYIPEISEL
+109 ENIEKYIPEISKLE
-122 KVSEN
+122 VSKN

-136 TLKNNIITIAQLLNH
+136 NLKNDIITIAQLLNH

-165 KEVGDLIYGNEFSSK
+165 KEVGDLIYGNEFSTK

-185 NLHSDIESRIKALL
+185 KLHSDLESRINALL

-215 GADLLGLIIQRVT
+215 GADLLALIIERVT
-228 NKSIPDYLK
+228 KKSIPDYLK
-237 ENIFDPLRMYD
+237 ENIFDPLKMND

-264 HIYDEQNKFILSEN
+264 HKYDEQNNFILSVN
-278 QPPNSGNRLYGGTH
+278 QPPNKGNTLYGGTH
-292 GLFSTPLDYLK
+292 GLFSTPFDYLK

-324 VKLIKQN
+324 VELIKQN
-331 HVENLYINSLFIN
+331 SVNDLFY
-344 NKRHDN
+344 
-350 SIVYEGFGYGFAIE
+350 SGSQGFGYGFAIE
-364 YTGKGLNKSIQKG
+364 YTGKGLNKTTQKG

-384 FNTRFFIDLDNDIIS
+384 FNTRFFIDTENNIIS

-406 PNLSVNGYHNVMKK
+406 PNLSVNGYHKVMKK